1 MAEVMMEDYLDTM
14 DDILDKAQTFPLSA
28 KKSLVDVDQLRDCID
43 HIRMNIPSEVKQAKK
58 IVQERKSIIDDAN
71 KQADE
76 IVTRAES
83 RASALVANHEI
94 TKAAEIRAM
103 EIEKQ
108 ALVKAKAV
116 KDAADGYIT
125 DVLSKTEET
134 LAASL
139 TAVRRTK
146 GTIKAPKNNT
156 PVINPNI
163 PVQQIPN
170 NQQ

>member
-14 DDILDKAQTFPLSA
+14 DEILDKAQNFPLSS

-43 HIRMNIPSEVKQAKK
+43 HIRMNIPTEVKQAKK
-58 IVQERKSIIDDAN
+58 IVQERKSIIDEAH

-83 RASALVANHEI
+83 RASALVAGHEI
-94 TKAAEIRAM
+94 ARAAETRAA

-108 ALVKAKAV
+108 ALVKAKSIKTAT
-116 KDAADGYIT
+116 DEYIT
-125 DVLSKTEET
+125 DMLGKAEET
-134 LAASL
+134 LSSSL

-146 GTIKAPKNNT
+146 STIKT
-156 PVINPNI
+156 PSVPRNPNI
-163 PVQQIPN
+163 PRQ
-170 NQQ
+170 

>member
-14 DDILDKAQTFPLSA
+14 DEILDKAQTFPLSA

-76 IVTRAES
+76 IVTRAEN
-83 RASALVANHEI
+83 RAGALVANHEI
-94 TKAAEIRAM
+94 TKAAEARAL

-108 ALVKAKAV
+108 AVMKAKAV

-146 GTIKAPKNNT
+146 GTIKAPRNSA
-156 PVINPNI
+156 PAVNPNI
-163 PVQQIPN
+163 PIQQIPP
-170 NQQ
+170 QQ